1 MSNDAFLGTF
11 KNAVP
16 FKDICCCKPVEI
28 SSQAQS
34 VLNTISANIRTDTP
48 ISTLDSHYET
58 EHVMG
63 ETLKSLKNLIPELK
77 PQYVS
82 GVLAKTRWEYDNGY
96 PMEHVANYDLT
107 GYTAEMQYIPEQV
120 HKKSSRGPASLR
132 SIARKSSSQASGH
145 FAGQKSDLSKGQPVR
160 HQTER
165 YENHPSLRFDKSKYL
180 SPAAFAAALAG
191 KRNASK
197 PRVGAA
203 QSRFMTS
210 NDKGQLMVGM
220 AADTSL
226 AAGQTFQNP
235 RPTGLPAEGV
245 FRAQFEVS
253 MQAMEEEP
261 ADIPHL
267 RFAEDFGAQDTTS
280 ALERNQRA
288 RRPSARARES
298 LQLAME
304 MAQSTEITPEKSRGK
319 KAQCSRSSRKQAD
332 QVEDEG
338 ERGGENDGKSS
349 YLSWPAQETRIEA
362 PAAAAELIG
371 FCIRQ
376 GNDLVHMNNPKLPS
390 WPGFVHKAPTPEIG
404 SKRQLEE
411 PGHSG
416 SETSTTVGAQQGRP
430 RKRQKGRSDKIFGL
444 LKTQELNSC
453 PPPVS
458 AIHCAW
464 SAEVAEFAV
473 VAEQAYYALR
483 ADHINPVAQVPEH
496 LQMSLGE
503 IQATLMSKEA
513 EYRRAEDM
521 LQGVNG
527 PTARRAELAGVA
539 DSATFAI
546 YASKASFTL
555 TGSEGIPTSCHV
567 QESGTT
573 LPMQPQ

>member
-1 MSNDAFLGTF
+1 
-11 KNAVP
+11 
-16 FKDICCCKPVEI
+16 
-28 SSQAQS
+28 
-34 VLNTISANIRTDTP
+34 
-48 ISTLDSHYET
+48 
-58 EHVMG
+58 
-63 ETLKSLKNLIPELK
+63 
-77 PQYVS
+77 
-82 GVLAKTRWEYDNGY
+82 
-96 PMEHVANYDLT
+96 MEQVANYDLT
-107 GYTAEMQYIPEQV
+107 GYTAEMQYIPEGQV
-120 HKKSSRGPASLR
+120 YKKSSRAPTSLR
-132 SIARKSSSQASGH
+132 SIAGKSTQASGH
-145 FAGQKSDLSKGQPVR
+145 FTGQKFDLSEGQPVR

-165 YENHPSLRFDKSKYL
+165 YENHSSLCFDKSKYH

-220 AADTSL
+220 AADASS
-226 AAGQTFQNP
+226 AAGQASQNP

-245 FRAQFEVS
+245 FRTQLEVS
-253 MQAMEEEP
+253 RRAMEEL
-261 ADIPHL
+261 ASIPDL
-267 RFAEDFGAQDTTS
+267 RSAEDFGAQDATS

-298 LQLAME
+298 LQIALE
-304 MAQSTEITPEKSRGK
+304 MAQSTEITPDKSRGK
-319 KAQCSRSSRKQAD
+319 KAQCSRPSRKQAD
-332 QVEDEG
+332 QAEDEG
-338 ERGGENDGKSS
+338 EMGGEDDGKSS
-349 YLSWPAQETRIEA
+349 HFGSWPAQETRVEA

-376 GNDLVHMNNPKLPS
+376 GNDLVHLNNPRLPS
-390 WPGFVHKAPTPEIG
+390 WPGLVHKAPTPEVG
-404 SKRQLEE
+404 SKHQLVFEE

-416 SETSTTVGAQQGRP
+416 SETSTTVGAQPGRP

-483 ADHINPVAQVPEH
+483 ADHINPAAQVPEH

-513 EYRRAEDM
+513 EYRRAEAM

-527 PTARRAELAGVA
+527 PSARRAELAGVA

-546 YASKASFTL
+546 YATKASFAL

-567 QESGTT
+567 QGAGTA